1 MVAAQAELK
10 AKAESIRE
18 IKAEEIPAETS
29 GGRVV
34 LQGISWK
41 TYESFLADYENHAGP
56 RFYYDNGTMEI
67 KMPSFKHEEEN
78 RTLMLLIELLAIELG
93 IDLRRFGSATFKRD
107 DLLKGFEPDSCFYL
121 QNAEAISG
129 KASPD
134 LTLDPPPDL
143 LIEVDVASGSMDKF
157 SLFAALGVPE
167 IWRCENERLMI
178 YRLENGRYAES
189 ERSLALPLLTSEQA
203 TRFLS
208 ESREMKSS
216 AWARHVRQWVSEQ
229 VDAQQQPQD

>member
-1 MVAAQAELK
+1 MVAAQTELTT
-10 AKAESIRE
+10 KAE
-18 IKAEEIPAETS
+18 KADWEDIVTETPDS
-29 GGRVV
+29 RVV

-129 KASPD
+129 KDSPD
-134 LTLDPPPDL
+134 LMLDPPPDL
-143 LIEVDVASGSMDKF
+143 LIEVDVASGSIDKL
-157 SLFAALGVPE
+157 SLFGALGVPE
-167 IWRCENERLMI
+167 VWRCENGRLII
-178 YRLENGRYAES
+178 YRLEKDTYVES

-216 AWARHVRQWVSEQ
+216 AWARHVRQWAIEQ
-229 VDAQQQPQD
+229 LEAQQQSQS